1 MANPLE
7 SQFDASLLAAAK
19 ECFRLGYKPTEFMR
33 MVHERGGVETVRTL
47 LNKSTASPGFDRLW
61 ELKRLDL
68 TVEAHI
74 LQTPWRPLFTP
85 VERQKARDRLAA
97 YQYTAPWDVADEPLD
112 ADGATADDVTE
123 SAGFVESDSPRPSGG
138 MYGVKLIYPDHLR
151 FPHLCGLFP
160 EGDQRQALMNF
171 RNAPGNVKR
180 AASIPIGHRALVF
193 TRQHVVWAIEFTGP
207 IDDGSLLAAHG
218 VKPTWPSEEW
228 SVHRPIRFIA
238 RMNVDAET
246 YSRAMHRHEIQA
258 RSGVVRRS
266 YGGGHFYIS
275 QDEYQRMFDA
285 VSWDWRAADAPPPS
299 ATHLAAAP
307 ARLSAP
313 VLILPP
319 VADAES
325 LLALVRAIAGQPER
339 NMEDLVKEFLL
350 RLGLP
355 RSAVRFQIGHIDVTV
370 DGQDGKPLF
379 VFEVKRSLLNP
390 NARSDALRQGFDYA
404 NRTGARYVVISDADR
419 YEVYDRKRGLDH
431 ATMLCGAF
439 QLTAFRNE
447 DVAILDVLRCRE

>member
-1 MANPLE
+1 MADTLD

-33 MVHERGGVETVRTL
+33 MVHERGGLEAVRTL
-47 LNKSTASPGFDRLW
+47 LHKSTPSPGFDRLW

-74 LQTPWRPLFTP
+74 LQPQWRELFTP
-85 VERQKARDRLAA
+85 AERQRARDRLAE
-97 YQYTAPWDVADEPLD
+97 YHYTAPWDTPEEPDDAADS
-112 ADGATADDVTE
+112 AADDVAE
-123 SAGFVESDSPRPSGG
+123 PVGAIGADSPQPSDG
-138 MYGVKLIYPDHLR
+138 MYGVKLIYPDHLG
-151 FPHLCGLFP
+151 FPHLCDMFP
-160 EGDQRQALMNF
+160 AGNPRQALMNF

-193 TRQHVVWAIEFTGP
+193 TRQHIVWAIEFTGP

-218 VKPTWPSEEW
+218 VKPTWPSAEW
-228 SVHRPIRFIA
+228 SVHRPIRFLA

-246 YSRAMHRHEIQA
+246 YTRAMHRHEIQA
-258 RSGVVRRS
+258 KSGVVRRS

-275 QDEYQRMFDA
+275 QDEYQRMFD
-285 VSWDWRAADAPPPS
+285 VVPWDWRASDALPP
-299 ATHLAAAP
+299 AAAP
-307 ARLSAP
+307 RTIVPTTAPARTF
-313 VLILPP
+313 ILPP
-319 VADAES
+319 VPEAES
-325 LLALVRAIAGQPER
+325 LLALVRAIVGQPER

-355 RSAVRFQIGHIDVTV
+355 RAAVRFQIGHIDVAV
-370 DGQDGKPLF
+370 DGQNGKPLF

-390 NARSDALRQGFDYA
+390 NARTDALRQGFDYA

-419 YEVYDRKRGLDH
+419 YEIYDRKRGLDH

-439 QLTAFRNE
+439 QLTAFRAE
-447 DVAILDVLRCRE
+447 DAAILDIFRSRE